1 MSKHEGQLVEEF
13 ARGKDLNEFDTEE
26 VKLLVR
32 GLRRVVLSYRA
43 MRVANPYVERGYASK
58 EDYGM
63 HVDIKMKCVQA
74 AVESLKDLGGNVI
87 DKAKEFEK
95 YVSGQGLMIV
105 NPGDVPDINNA
116 GPAVGLP
123 QYKCRKIVRAAKIT
137 EIKPWIDT
145 TDPNSKAMAQLV
157 FGEIHGTVDVE
168 FAWVERF
175 KPVAGGYFVVYE
187 DGYTSFSPAK
197 AFEEGYTKL

>member
-1 MSKHEGQLVEEF
+1 MASRPEGYIE
-13 ARGKDLNEFDTEE
+13 
-26 VKLLVR
+26 
-32 GLRRVVLSYRA
+32 
-43 MRVANPYVERGYASK
+43 
-58 EDYGM
+58 
-63 HVDIKMKCVQA
+63 
-74 AVESLKDLGGNVI
+74 
-87 DKAKEFEK
+87 
-95 YVSGQGLMIV
+95 
-105 NPGDVPDINNA
+105 
-116 GPAVGLP
+116 LP
-123 QYKCRKIVRAAKIT
+123 QYQCHKIVRAAKIT